1 MKRMLAMVLS
11 VLLCLLLLTAC
22 NGAGGDVSGV
32 SDDPTSIAGSEQEN
46 NSTHVDADA
55 WFNEHYVDAYKLPIL
70 DVHIE
75 SPFVSGD
82 RTLVFDDTVE
92 NNLEMLVYEY
102 YRDETAGA
110 FADQQS
116 KVAGEVMEINVNNTE
131 KQFKEGIY
139 LSNITLEEVDLVDKD
154 EINEVREHH
163 KQRIVKTL
171 TELGMTEFAF
181 VEVEETIRHNDKS
194 IGTQPQFG
202 DGEYT
207 KYYLLG
213 KQNGGYK
220 IVEVDMAGTGGS
232 WFPED

>member
-1 MKRMLAMVLS
+1 M
-11 VLLCLLLLTAC
+11 
-22 NGAGGDVSGV
+22 
-32 SDDPTSIAGSEQEN
+32 
-46 NSTHVDADA
+46 
-55 WFNEHYVDAYKLPIL
+55 
-70 DVHIE
+70 
-75 SPFVSGD
+75 
-82 RTLVFDDTVE
+82 VFDDTVE

-154 EINEVREHH
+154 EINEVRVHH
-163 KQRIVKTL
+163 KQQIVKTL

-181 VEVEETIRHNDKS
+181 VEVEEMIRHNDKS

-213 KQNGGYK
+213 KQNDGYK